1 MVNCILSSE
10 VYGKIRLFSLY
21 ERGMG
26 MSKLKIAS
34 IIFLISTLFLK
45 FSSMLRDLVIAHYFG
60 ASYIVDAYN
69 AAMIIPNAF
78 ILFML
83 TGMKDAFVPSYIK
96 FEKAGK
102 GKEHLTNIV
111 KGTFWIGL
119 AISILGAVLAPVYF
133 PVMYPE
139 FSENAIQ
146 LGIWTAALYFITVFL
161 VGINAIYE
169 GYFDAKGKYSFA
181 TFSQTV
187 VVLCTIGSTIFL
199 HKWIGGYSLAVGYL
213 AGTIISFLIKFIYLK
228 PRHFINWNQK
238 LDKKETFTYYKI
250 FLPVGLT
257 IMVGQINLTVNF
269 LFAGQFGE
277 GVISY
282 LNYAFRLVSIPQ
294 AIFGVTTATIIY
306 PILAKAMAG
315 NNHDMFKRGIEK
327 GLNMMILLLA
337 PTLVIM
343 MILMQEVIQIVYER
357 GAFSRQATIATSEVA
372 LYYIGSVLFYSMQVI
387 IAKGFYTLEKGHLIL
402 RIGFL
407 SVIMNV
413 IFSYLFSNWIGY
425 KGLALSSS
433 VVGFVYTLL
442 CFIILYRIADGFNLR
457 FLGKEYAKIIIA
469 TIPAGII
476 VYFIKGLPAFE
487 SMNVYVGV
495 PLISL
500 IGVVIYLPI
509 LILLKSDPLTM
520 ILKRKQA

>member
-1 MVNCILSSE
+1 
-10 VYGKIRLFSLY
+10 
-21 ERGMG
+21 
-26 MSKLKIAS
+26 MSKLKFAS

-96 FEKAGK
+96 YEADHK

-111 KGTFWIGL
+111 KGTFIIGFI
-119 AISILGAVLAPVYF
+119 ISFAGAVFAPVYF
-133 PVMYPE
+133 PLMYPE
-139 FSENAIQ
+139 FTDSAIN
-146 LGIWTAALYFITVFL
+146 LGIWTAALYFATVFL

-169 GYFDAKGKYSFA
+169 GYFDAQGKYSFA

-187 VVLCTIGSTIFL
+187 VVLCTIGSAIFL
-199 HKWIGGYSLAVGYL
+199 HDIIGGYSLALGYL
-213 AGTIISFLIKFIYLK
+213 VGTVISFLIKFMYLK
-228 PRHFINWNQK
+228 PRNFINWKQK
-238 LDKKETFTYYKI
+238 MDKKEVYSYYKI

-306 PILAKAMAG
+306 PILSRAMA
-315 NNHDMFKRGIEK
+315 NNNDALFKTGIEK
-327 GLNMMILLLA
+327 GLNVMILLLA
-337 PTLVIM
+337 PTITIM
-343 MILMQEVIQIVYER
+343 MILITEVVGVVYER
-357 GAFSRQATIATSEVA
+357 GAFGREATLATSEVA
-372 LYYIGSVLFYSMQVI
+372 VYYIGSVLFYSIQVI

-402 RIGFL
+402 RIGLL
-407 SVIMNV
+407 SVVINV
-413 IFSYLFSNWIGY
+413 ILNFVFSQLIGY
-425 KGLALSSS
+425 QGLALSSS
-433 VVGFVYTLL
+433 VVGLIYTVL
-442 CFIILYRIADGFNLR
+442 CFIILYRIAGGFNLG
-457 FLGKEYAKIIIA
+457 FISKEYLKVIA
-469 TIPAGII
+469 AVIPAGLA
-476 VYFIKGLPAFE
+476 VYFLKSVGGIEGL
-487 SMNVYVGV
+487 SNYISV
-495 PLISL
+495 PLLSI

-509 LILLKSDPLTM
+509 LFILKSDSLRMVLTRG
-520 ILKRKQA
+520 KKES

>member
-1 MVNCILSSE
+1 
-10 VYGKIRLFSLY
+10 
-21 ERGMG
+21 

-60 ASYIVDAYN
+60 ASSVVDAYN

-96 FEKAGK
+96 YNNVNK

-111 KGTFWIGL
+111 KGTFIIGL
-119 AISILGAVLAPVYF
+119 IISLVGAVLAPVYF
-133 PVMYPE
+133 PIMYPE
-139 FSENAIQ
+139 FEQSAIQ
-146 LGIWTAALYFITVFL
+146 LGVWTASIYFITVFL

-169 GYFDAKGKYSFA
+169 GYFDANGKYSFA
-181 TFSQTV
+181 TFSQTI
-187 VVLCTIGSTIFL
+187 VVLCTIGSAIFL
-199 HKWIGGYSLAVGYL
+199 HKIMGGYSLALGYL
-213 AGTIISFLIKFIYLK
+213 VGTIISFFIKFFYLK
-228 PRHFINWNQK
+228 PKNFINWNQK
-238 LDKKETFTYYKI
+238 MDKKEVFSYYKI

-306 PILAKAMAG
+306 PILSKAMA
-315 NNHDMFKRGIEK
+315 NKDDLMFKTGIEK
-327 GLNMMILLLA
+327 GLNVMFLLLA
-337 PTLVIM
+337 PTVTIM

-357 GAFSRQATIATSEVA
+357 GAFDRQATLATSEVA
-372 LYYIGSVLFYSMQVI
+372 LYYVGSVVFYSIQVI

-402 RIGFL
+402 RIGFI
-407 SVIMNV
+407 SVVVNA
-413 IFSYLFSNWIGY
+413 IFSYILSQLIGY

-433 VVGFVYTLL
+433 LVGLVYTVL
-442 CFIILYRIADGFNLR
+442 CFIILYRIANGFNLK
-457 FLGKEYAKIIIA
+457 FIGKEYMKIIFA
-469 TIPAGII
+469 MIPVVI
-476 VYFIKGLPAFE
+476 VVYTMKNVEFIE
-487 SMNVYVGV
+487 SLHIYLNVIFISIVGV
-495 PLISL
+495 I
-500 IGVVIYLPI
+500 IYL
-509 LILLKSDPLTM
+509 LFLMLLKSDSLKM
-520 ILKRKQA
+520 ILKRGKA

>member
-1 MVNCILSSE
+1 
-10 VYGKIRLFSLY
+10 
-21 ERGMG
+21 

-60 ASYIVDAYN
+60 ASYVVDAYN

-96 FEKAGK
+96 YEKANK
-102 GKEHLTNIV
+102 GHEHLTNIV
-111 KGTFWIGL
+111 KGTFIIGI
-119 AISILGAVLAPVYF
+119 AISLIGAVFAPVYF
-133 PVMYPE
+133 PMMYPE
-139 FSENAIQ
+139 FNDNAIQ
-146 LGIWTAALYFITVFL
+146 LGIWTASIYFSTVFL

-181 TFSQTV
+181 TFSQTI
-187 VVLCTIGSTIFL
+187 VVLCTIGSMIFL
-199 HKWIGGYSLAVGYL
+199 HKWMGGYSLALGYL
-213 AGTIISFLIKFIYLK
+213 VGTVISFLIKLIYLK
-228 PRHFINWNQK
+228 PKNFINWTQK
-238 LDKKETFTYYKI
+238 LDKKETIDYYKI

-257 IMVGQINLTVNF
+257 IMVGQINLSVNF

-306 PILAKAMAG
+306 PILAKAMADRDDG
-315 NNHDMFKRGIEK
+315 MFKRGIEK

-337 PTLVIM
+337 PTLTIM
-343 MILMQEVIQIVYER
+343 MILMHEVIQIVYQR
-357 GAFSRQATIATSEVA
+357 GAFDSQATIATSEVA

-402 RIGFL
+402 RIGLL

-413 IFSYLFSNWIGY
+413 VFNIVFSNWIGY

-433 VVGFVYTLL
+433 VVGFIYTLL
-442 CFIILYRIADGFNLR
+442 CFIILYRIANGFDLR
-457 FLGKEYAKIIIA
+457 FMGKEYSKILL
-469 TIPAGII
+469 TMIPVGLA
-476 VYFIKGLPAFE
+476 VYVLKELPVIE
-487 SMNVYVGV
+487 TMNVYVKV
-495 PLISL
+495 PMLSIIGLLIYIPL
-500 IGVVIYLPI
+500 LY
-509 LILLKSDPLTM
+509 LLKSDPLKM
-520 ILKRKQA
+520 ILSRKRKK

>member
-1 MVNCILSSE
+1 
-10 VYGKIRLFSLY
+10 
-21 ERGMG
+21 

-96 FEKAGK
+96 YEKKNQGN
-102 GKEHLTNIV
+102 EHLTNIV
-111 KGTFWIGL
+111 KGTFIVGFV
-119 AISILGAVLAPVYF
+119 ISLIGAVFAPVYF
-133 PVMYPE
+133 PLMYPE
-139 FSENAIQ
+139 FTDSAIN
-146 LGIWTAALYFITVFL
+146 LGIWTATVYFATVFL

-181 TFSQTV
+181 TFSQTI
-187 VVLCTIGSTIFL
+187 VVLCTIGSAILL
-199 HKWIGGYSLAVGYL
+199 HSVIGGYSLALGYL
-213 AGTIISFLIKFIYLK
+213 VGTIISFLIKLMYLK
-228 PRHFINWNQK
+228 PRNFINWKQRM
-238 LDKKETFTYYKI
+238 DKKEVYNYYKI

-306 PILAKAMAG
+306 PILSKAQADK
-315 NNHDMFKRGIEK
+315 NDALFKTGIEK
-327 GLNMMILLLA
+327 GLNVMILLLA
-337 PTLVIM
+337 PTITIM
-343 MILMQEVIQIVYER
+343 MILITEVVAIVFER
-357 GAFSRQATIATSEVA
+357 GAFDHTATLATSEVA
-372 LYYIGSVLFYSMQVI
+372 VYYIGSVLFYSIQVI

-402 RIGFL
+402 RIGLL
-407 SVIMNV
+407 SVVLNV
-413 IFSYLFSNWIGY
+413 IFSFVFSQLIGY

-433 VVGFVYTLL
+433 VVGLVYTVL
-442 CFIILYRIADGFNLR
+442 CFIILYRIAGGFNLS
-457 FLGKEYAKIIIA
+457 FISKEYGKVIA
-469 TIPAGII
+469 AVVPAGAA
-476 VYFIKGLPAFE
+476 VYILKGLPVFADLT
-487 SMNVYVGV
+487 NYVSV
-495 PLISL
+495 PLLSI
-500 IGVVIYLPI
+500 IGILIYLPI
-509 LILLKSDPLTM
+509 LYLLKSDSLRMVLTRG
-520 ILKRKQA
+520 KKE

>member
-1 MVNCILSSE
+1 
-10 VYGKIRLFSLY
+10 
-21 ERGMG
+21 
-26 MSKLKIAS
+26 MSKLKVAS

-96 FEKAGK
+96 FENAGK

-133 PVMYPE
+133 PIMYPE
-139 FSENAIQ
+139 FNDNAIQ

-187 VVLCTIGSTIFL
+187 VVLCTIGSAIFL

-213 AGTIISFLIKFIYLK
+213 AGTVISFIIKFVYLK
-228 PRHFINWNQK
+228 PGNFINWKQK
-238 LDKKETFTYYKI
+238 INKKETSAYYKI

-282 LNYAFRLVSIPQ
+282 LNYAFRLVNIPQ

-306 PILAKAMAG
+306 PLLAKAMAT
-315 NNHDMFKRGIEK
+315 HDKDMFKRGIEK
-327 GLNMMILLLA
+327 GMNMMILLLA

-357 GAFSRQATIATSEVA
+357 GAFSRSATIATSEVA
-372 LYYIGSVLFYSMQVI
+372 LYYMGSVLFYSMQVI

-402 RIGFL
+402 RVGLL
-407 SVIMNV
+407 SVIMNIV
-413 IFSYLFSNWIGY
+413 FSFLLSNWIGY

-442 CFIILYRIADGFNLR
+442 CFIILYRIADGFNLK
-457 FLGKEYAKIIIA
+457 FLGKEYAKVIIA
-469 TIPAGII
+469 TIPAGIV
-476 VYFIKGLPAFE
+476 VYLLNDVPFME
-487 SMNVYVGV
+487 RMSVYLSV
-495 PLISL
+495 PFISL
-500 IGVVIYLPI
+500 IGVIIYLPI
-509 LILLKSDPLTM
+509 LILLKSDPLRM
-520 ILKRKQA
+520 IVKRSQN